1 MSEDDGQRAE
11 FDALIAHHFP
21 GGRLTGI
28 QRFTGGVSADVFC
41 LDLLTPKAGPARYV
55 LRVHGATHGGHD
67 AALEHELLGA
77 LRDAGSK
84 VPTPL
89 GYGTGGGCLPDP
101 YLVIE
106 YIEGKSAIPPDQS
119 RVYIERMAT
128 ELAGIHALAIDTLPA
143 LPVRID
149 PRPEVFEF
157 LPPGEEWGPLTD
169 TFEALPETAW
179 QGEQVLLHGDFWPE
193 NLLWRDGDIVAVL
206 DWEDAAIGDPMADLA
221 GACVELRYLFGPDV
235 MAGFTAA
242 YARHR
247 AIDEFRLALWQVYV
261 AAAAQQ
267 YMVDWRLP
275 PAREAHMRKE
285 ALASIREAAAV
296 LAAAGDSG

>member
-1 MSEDDGQRAE
+1 MSEDDGRRAE

-28 QRFTGGVSADVFC
+28 QRLTGGVSADVFC
-41 LDLLTPKAGPARYV
+41 LDLLTPKAGPARCV
-55 LRVHGATHGGHD
+55 LRVHGATHSGHD

-77 LRDAGSK
+77 LRDAGLK

-89 GYGTGGGCLPDP
+89 GFGTGGGCLPDP

-106 YIEGKSAIPPDQS
+106 YIEGKSEIPPDDS
-119 RVYIERMAT
+119 AVYIERMAT

-157 LPPGEEWGPLTD
+157 LPPGEEWQPLTD
-169 TFEALPETAW
+169 TLEALPETAW
-179 QGEQVLLHGDFWPE
+179 HGEQVLLHGDFWPE

-221 GACVELRYLFGPDV
+221 GACAE
-235 MAGFTAA
+235 
-242 YARHR
+242 
-247 AIDEFRLALWQVYV
+247 
-261 AAAAQQ
+261 
-267 YMVDWRLP
+267 
-275 PAREAHMRKE
+275 
-285 ALASIREAAAV
+285 
-296 LAAAGDSG
+296 LAATG